1 MRIALLA
8 LNFAEYASRL
18 AVALATKHEVLLV
31 LRASNAER
39 ELTDELRTLVEES
52 VTVRHLEPRRRRD
65 PRVLG
70 TSFSINRI
78 VRDFAPDVLH
88 IHEEHPVL
96 AGWTVVSL
104 RKTIPLVFTVHD
116 PVSHAGGP
124 PKDGLRWKIL
134 MWFRRRAN
142 RLIVHGPRMLAE
154 IEALDGRLAGRV
166 DVVPHGI
173 LGRAAVDGNPS
184 GNEQGTLLFFG
195 RMEPYKGLRYF
206 LDAGDIL
213 RSRGHE
219 FRLIVAGTGTDL
231 TRHRERIA
239 ASDWVELIDRYV
251 SATEVADLFR
261 RSAAVVL
268 PYTDATQSGVAAIA
282 FANSRPVIASAVG
295 DLPDVV
301 IPGRTGLLVAPC
313 DARALADAMEKI
325 LVDRALRD
333 SLAAGAGQ
341 YARERLS
348 WPRIAEL
355 TQETYRRAIES
366 RSDPVR
372 WPANQ
377 RRGTGSY

>member
-1 MRIALLA
+1 LVA
-8 LNFAEYASRL
+8 LNFAEYVSRL
-18 AVALATKHEVLLV
+18 AVALAAKHEVLLV

-39 ELTDELRTLVEES
+39 ELTDELRRLVEES

-70 TSFSINRI
+70 TSLAINRI
-78 VRDFAPDVLH
+78 VREFSPDVLH
-88 IHEEHPVL
+88 VQEEHPAL

-104 RKTIPLVFTVHD
+104 RKTIPIVFTVHD
-116 PVSHAGGP
+116 PVSHPGGP
-124 PKDGLRWKIL
+124 PKDGVRWKIL
-134 MWFRRRAN
+134 MWFRRRAS

-154 IEALDGRLAGRV
+154 TEALDGRLTGRV
-166 DVVPHGI
+166 DIVPHGV
-173 LGRAAVDGNPS
+173 LGRMAVEGNPS

-195 RMEPYKGLRYF
+195 RMELYKGLRYF

-213 RSRGHE
+213 RRRGHA
-219 FRLIVAGTGTDL
+219 FRLIVAGTGPDL

-239 ASDWVELIDRYV
+239 ASEWIELIDRYV
-251 SATEVADLFR
+251 SATEIAELFR
-261 RSAAVVL
+261 RSAAVAL

-301 IPGRTGLLVAPC
+301 IPGRTGLLVPPC
-313 DARALADAMEKI
+313 DARALADAMEKV
-325 LVDRALRD
+325 LVDRGLRD

-355 TQETYRRAIES
+355 TEETYRRAIEAR
-366 RSDPVR
+366 RSDVVR
-372 WPANQ
+372 WPANE
-377 RRGTGSY
+377 RRRTGSY